1 MSRKGSAEQLQA
13 RRLQA
18 MALLEEGCTQK
29 EVAYRLGV
37 SPAAVSHWKKAHA
50 QGGNDALLAQVHP
63 GPKPKLSSK
72 QCQRLLS
79 CLKQGPRKHGWSTE
93 LWTLPRI
100 AELIARK
107 FGAEYDQSG
116 VWRLLR
122 RLGWS
127 CQKPERRAR
136 QRDQTAIDGWRK
148 PGWRRIKKRPP
159 QRPLD
164 RSCR

>member
-18 MALLEEGCTQK
+18 IALLEEGHAQV
-29 EVAYRLGV
+29 EIARRLGV
-37 SPAAVSHWKKAHA
+37 SSAAVSQWKKAHA
-50 QGGNDALLAQVHP
+50 QGGTDALLAQVHP
-63 GPKPKLSSK
+63 GPTPKLSPK
-72 QCQRLLS
+72 QCQQLVGYLR
-79 CLKQGPRKHGWSTE
+79 QGPRKHGWSTE

-107 FGAEYDQSG
+107 FGAQYDQSG
-116 VWRLLR
+116 VWRLLQ

-136 QRDQTAIDGWRK
+136 EHDQAAVDRWRQRDWPRT
-148 PGWRRIKKRPP
+148 KKRA
-159 QRPLD
+159 
-164 RSCR
+164 S